1 MIARPVVSDGAP
13 PPTIDERQKRIAQ
26 LVDDLAQGIPA
37 DKSQRTEEQSARW
50 LLAALL
56 DWHRRED
63 KADWWEY
70 FRLRDLADED
80 LLDERDA
87 LGWVTVQ
94 LRRVGVAGKLPVDRY
109 EFEKQETNIR
119 GGETVCQRR

>member
-1 MIARPVVSDGAP
+1 MI
-13 PPTIDERQKRIAQ
+13 
-26 LVDDLAQGIPA
+26 LVEGIPA

-70 FRLRDLADED
+70 FRLRDLPDEE
-80 LLDERDA
+80 LLMKDTRLPGCSSLNVWGLMENFPWIGTDSRNKRPA
-87 LGWVTVQ
+87 F
-94 LRRVGVAGKLPVDRY
+94 VAGDTYARERK
-109 EFEKQETNIR
+109 I
-119 GGETVCQRR
+119 GEVVGIDLEGVGSI